1 MWHWM
6 LSVHTEAIK
15 YALLLHHVNKPCSY
29 QLCAG
34 DQFGDVSTK

>member
-6 LSVHTEAIK
+6 LSVHTEPIK
-15 YALLLHHVNKPCSY
+15 YALLLHHVNKPCRY
-29 QLCAG
+29 QRCSG